1 MSHVSHRCF
10 IRTSHN
16 ESFRMPPTSSFSRI
30 SPLSSQQVRW
40 SRWTV
45 DIEKQYHGA
54 CDALIFEDL
63 RRHRL
68 CLLLPHDAMFLPQ
81 AGPKGPR
88 AWLVAVT
95 LVWFCAAIIYEY
107 PNLIPF
113 DGAARIKTLTA
124 PPGESARPAS
134 SSDVFS
140 AEVLG
145 QEAINAVCDRTAWN
159 ESLVFTCN
167 ESYGGVGNIRNSILH
182 CVRYAI
188 QAGASLVLPR
198 IVLRSSTDI
207 GTIETGQTAEFSYM
221 FDTPHFLESMQQ
233 YCPQLTVHNTVED
246 ARGDPEEIQ
255 GLTLSLKPESL
266 VEGGVP
272 RTGIPD
278 PGAWRGQFYSWL
290 ESQINTSG
298 KGIPSSVVVN
308 LQRSYMT
315 YPIYS
320 DGEAFAHTFASVL
333 RFRNDTRVL
342 ATKVLSSLVDRFS
355 LDVNLEDD
363 ILPNAFF
370 GVHLR
375 TEADSKKAWESAGDY
390 WFYSHYRNQVKVYL
404 EQAPHSNPAAIYVA
418 SGDLDETARFAA
430 DAAKVPAP
438 HNYPVVSKTDL
449 LAGEDLETLRALTFD
464 QQALVDY
471 LVLLKASDFAGV
483 AHSSFAWSIAL
494 KRHQFARKKGE
505 FLDAPE
511 MLDDDLSKVY
521 GTVKDFEDYPKVLW
535 PRS

>member
-1 MSHVSHRCF
+1 M
-10 IRTSHN
+10 
-16 ESFRMPPTSSFSRI
+16 
-30 SPLSSQQVRW
+30 
-40 SRWTV
+40 
-45 DIEKQYHGA
+45 
-54 CDALIFEDL
+54 
-63 RRHRL
+63 
-68 CLLLPHDAMFLPQ
+68 PQ
-81 AGPKGPR
+81 AGLKGPR
-88 AWLVAVT
+88 AWLIAVT
-95 LVWFCAAIIYEY
+95 LLWFWAAIFYEY

-113 DGAARIKTLTA
+113 DGAARILTLTA
-124 PPGESARPAS
+124 PAGEPVRPATS
-134 SSDVFS
+134 LNSTSIQH
-140 AEVLG
+140 LG
-145 QEAINAVCDRTAWN
+145 QDAINAICNQTAWN

-167 ESYGGVGNIRNSILH
+167 ESYGGVGNIRNSVLH

-207 GTIETGQTAEFSYM
+207 GTIETGQTADFSYM
-221 FDTPHFLESMQQ
+221 FDTPHFLESMSL
-233 YCPQLTVHNTVED
+233 YCPQLKIHNTIED
-246 ARGDPEEIQ
+246 VRGGLEEKE

-278 PGAWRGQFYSWL
+278 PSAWRGQFYSWL
-290 ESQINTSG
+290 DKQITTAG
-298 KGIPSSVVVN
+298 QGTPSLVVVN

-333 RFRNDTRVL
+333 QFRNDTRAL
-342 ATKVLSSLVDRFS
+342 ATKVLSSLAERFS
-355 LDVNLEDD
+355 LDINLEDD

-390 WFYSHYRNQVKVYL
+390 WFYSHYGNQVKVYL
-404 EQAPHSNPAAIYVA
+404 EQAPRSSPAAIYVA
-418 SGDLDETARFAA
+418 SGDPDEIARFAA
-430 DAAKVPAP
+430 DAAEVPAP
-438 HNYPVVSKTDL
+438 HIYPVVNKVDL
-449 LAGEDLETLRALTFD
+449 IAGEDLETLRALTFD

-494 KRHQFARKKGE
+494 KRHQFAKKDGE

-535 PRS
+535 PRG

>member
-1 MSHVSHRCF
+1 ML
-10 IRTSHN
+10 
-16 ESFRMPPTSSFSRI
+16 M
-30 SPLSSQQVRW
+30 
-40 SRWTV
+40 
-45 DIEKQYHGA
+45 
-54 CDALIFEDL
+54 
-63 RRHRL
+63 
-68 CLLLPHDAMFLPQ
+68 PQ
-81 AGPKGPR
+81 AGLKGPR
-88 AWLVAVT
+88 AWLIAVT
-95 LVWFCAAIIYEY
+95 LLWFWAAIFYEY

-124 PPGESARPAS
+124 PADEPIRPATS
-134 SSDVFS
+134 PNPTSIQ
-140 AEVLG
+140 ALG
-145 QEAINAVCDRTAWN
+145 QEAINAVCNQTAWN

-167 ESYGGVGNIRNSILH
+167 ESYGGIGNIRNSVLH

-188 QAGASLVLPR
+188 QAGASLILPR

-207 GTIETGQTAEFSYM
+207 GTIETGQTADFSYM
-221 FDTPHFLESMQQ
+221 FDTTHFLESISL
-233 YCPQLTVHNTVED
+233 YCPQLKIHNTIED
-246 ARGDPEEIQ
+246 VRGGLEEKEAM
-255 GLTLSLKPESL
+255 TLSLKPESL

-278 PGAWRGQFYSWL
+278 PSAWRGQFYSWL
-290 ESQINTSG
+290 DTQISTAG
-298 KGIPSSVVVN
+298 QGAPSLIVVN

-333 RFRNDTRVL
+333 QFRNDTRAL
-342 ATKVLSSLVDRFS
+342 ATKVLSSLAERFA
-355 LDVNLEDD
+355 LDINLEDN
-363 ILPNAFF
+363 ILPEAFF

-390 WFYSHYRNQVKVYL
+390 WFYSHYGNQVKVYL
-404 EQAPHSNPAAIYVA
+404 EQAPRSSPAAIYVA
-418 SGDLDETARFAA
+418 SGDPDEIARFAA
-430 DAAKVPAP
+430 DVAKVPAP
-438 HNYPVVSKTDL
+438 HNYPVVNKVEL
-449 LAGEDLETLRALTFD
+449 LEGDNLETLLALTFD

-494 KRHQFARKKGE
+494 KRHQFAKKDGE

-511 MLDDDLSKVY
+511 MLDDNLSKVY

-535 PRS
+535 PRA

>member
-1 MSHVSHRCF
+1 M
-10 IRTSHN
+10 
-16 ESFRMPPTSSFSRI
+16 
-30 SPLSSQQVRW
+30 
-40 SRWTV
+40 
-45 DIEKQYHGA
+45 
-54 CDALIFEDL
+54 
-63 RRHRL
+63 
-68 CLLLPHDAMFLPQ
+68 PQ
-81 AGPKGPR
+81 AGLKGPR
-88 AWLVAVT
+88 AWLIAVT
-95 LVWFCAAIIYEY
+95 LLWFWAAIFYEY

-124 PPGESARPAS
+124 PVEEPIRPATS
-134 SSDVFS
+134 PNPTSIQP
-140 AEVLG
+140 LG
-145 QEAINAVCDRTAWN
+145 QEAINAVCNQTAWN

-167 ESYGGVGNIRNSILH
+167 ESYGGIGNIRNSVLH

-207 GTIETGQTAEFSYM
+207 GTIETGQTADFSYM
-221 FDTPHFLESMQQ
+221 FDTNHFMESISL
-233 YCPQLTVHNTVED
+233 YCPQLKIHDTIED
-246 ARGDPEEIQ
+246 VRGGLEEKEV
-255 GLTLSLKPESL
+255 LTLSLKPESL

-278 PGAWRGQFYSWL
+278 PSAWHGQFYSWL
-290 ESQINTSG
+290 DTQISTTG
-298 KGIPSSVVVN
+298 KGAPSLIVVD

-333 RFRNDTRVL
+333 QFRNDTRAL
-342 ATKVLSSLVDRFS
+342 ATKVLSSLAERFS
-355 LDVNLEDD
+355 LDINLEDD
-363 ILPNAFF
+363 ILPKAFF

-404 EQAPHSNPAAIYVA
+404 EQAPRSSPAAIYVA
-418 SGDLDETARFAA
+418 SGDPDEIARFAD

-438 HNYPVVSKTDL
+438 HNYPVVSKVEL
-449 LAGEDLETLRALTFD
+449 LEGEDLEALLALTFD

-494 KRHQFARKKGE
+494 KRHQFAKKNGE

-535 PRS
+535 PRV

>member
-1 MSHVSHRCF
+1 M
-10 IRTSHN
+10 I
-16 ESFRMPPTSSFSRI
+16 M
-30 SPLSSQQVRW
+30 
-40 SRWTV
+40 
-45 DIEKQYHGA
+45 
-54 CDALIFEDL
+54 
-63 RRHRL
+63 
-68 CLLLPHDAMFLPQ
+68 PQ
-81 AGPKGPR
+81 AGIKGPR
-88 AWLVAVT
+88 AWLIAIT
-95 LVWFCAAIIYEY
+95 LIWFWAAIFYEY

-113 DGAARIKTLTA
+113 DGAARVQTLSY
-124 PPGESARPAS
+124 PSGESARPAS
-134 SSDVFS
+134 LPDGS
-140 AEVLG
+140 AVQLLG

-167 ESYGGVGNIRNSILH
+167 ESYGGVGNIRNSVLH

-198 IVLRSSTDI
+198 IVLRSAEDI
-207 GTIETGQTAEFSYM
+207 GTIETGQTADFSYM
-221 FDTPHFLESMQQ
+221 FDTPHFLGSMSL
-233 YCPQLTVHNTVED
+233 YCPQLKVYNTIDD
-246 ARGDPEEIQ
+246 ARDGLEGKE

-272 RTGIPD
+272 RTGIPE
-278 PGAWRGQFYSWL
+278 PSAWRGQFYSWL
-290 ESQINTSG
+290 NTQIATAGNVT
-298 KGIPSSVVVN
+298 PSLVIVN

-333 RFRNDTRVL
+333 QFRNDTRTL
-342 ATKVLSSLVDRFS
+342 AAKVLSSLAERFS
-355 LDVNLEDD
+355 LDADLQDD

-404 EQAPHSNPAAIYVA
+404 EQAPRSNPAVIYIA
-418 SGDLDETARFAA
+418 SGDPGEIARFAA

-438 HNYPVVSKTDL
+438 HNYPVVSKVDL
-449 LAGEDLETLRALTFD
+449 LAGEDLGALRALTFD

-471 LVLLKASDFAGV
+471 LVLLKGSDFAGV

-494 KRHQFARKKGE
+494 KRHQFAKKAGK

-511 MLDDDLSKVY
+511 MLDDDLSRVY
-521 GTVKDFEDYPKVLW
+521 GTVKDFEDYPNVLW
-535 PRS
+535 PRGYSNGVKAALSDWHPISNLL

>member
-1 MSHVSHRCF
+1 M
-10 IRTSHN
+10 
-16 ESFRMPPTSSFSRI
+16 
-30 SPLSSQQVRW
+30 
-40 SRWTV
+40 
-45 DIEKQYHGA
+45 
-54 CDALIFEDL
+54 
-63 RRHRL
+63 
-68 CLLLPHDAMFLPQ
+68 PQ
-81 AGPKGPR
+81 AGLKGPR
-88 AWLVAVT
+88 AWLIAVT
-95 LVWFCAAIIYEY
+95 LLWFWAAIFYEY

-113 DGAARIKTLTA
+113 DGAARILTLTA
-124 PPGESARPAS
+124 PAGEPVRPATS
-134 SSDVFS
+134 PNSTSIQH
-140 AEVLG
+140 LG
-145 QEAINAVCDRTAWN
+145 LDAINEICNQTAWN

-167 ESYGGVGNIRNSILH
+167 ESYGGVGNIRNSVLH

-207 GTIETGQTAEFSYM
+207 GTIETGQTADFSYM
-221 FDTPHFLESMQQ
+221 FDTPHFLESMSL
-233 YCPQLTVHNTVED
+233 YCPQLKIHNTIED
-246 ARGDPEEIQ
+246 VRGGLEEKE

-278 PGAWRGQFYSWL
+278 PSAWSGQFYSWL
-290 ESQINTSG
+290 DKQITTAG
-298 KGIPSSVVVN
+298 QGTPSLVVVN

-333 RFRNDTRVL
+333 QFRNDTRNL
-342 ATKVLSSLVDRFS
+342 ATKVLSSLAERFS
-355 LDVNLEDD
+355 LDINLEDD

-390 WFYSHYRNQVKVYL
+390 WFYSHYGNQVKVYL
-404 EQAPHSNPAAIYVA
+404 EQAPRSSPAAIYVA
-418 SGDLDETARFAA
+418 SGDPDEIARFAA
-430 DAAKVPAP
+430 DAAEVPAP
-438 HNYPVVSKTDL
+438 HNYPVVNKVDL
-449 LAGEDLETLRALTFD
+449 IAGEDLETLRALTFD

-494 KRHQFARKKGE
+494 KRHQFAKKDGE

-535 PRS
+535 PRG

>member
-1 MSHVSHRCF
+1 ML
-10 IRTSHN
+10 
-16 ESFRMPPTSSFSRI
+16 M
-30 SPLSSQQVRW
+30 
-40 SRWTV
+40 
-45 DIEKQYHGA
+45 
-54 CDALIFEDL
+54 
-63 RRHRL
+63 
-68 CLLLPHDAMFLPQ
+68 PQ
-81 AGPKGPR
+81 AGFKGPR

-95 LVWFCAAIIYEY
+95 LLWFWAAIFYEY

-113 DGAARIKTLTA
+113 DGAARILTLTA
-124 PPGESARPAS
+124 PAGEPVRPTTS
-134 SSDVFS
+134 SNITSLQH
-140 AEVLG
+140 LG
-145 QEAINAVCDRTAWN
+145 QEAINAVCNQTAWN

-167 ESYGGVGNIRNSILH
+167 ESYGGIGNIRNSVLH

-198 IVLRSSTDI
+198 IVLRSSADI
-207 GTIETGQTAEFSYM
+207 GTIETGQTADFSYM
-221 FDTPHFLESMQQ
+221 FDTPHFLESISL
-233 YCPQLTVHNTVED
+233 YCPQLKIRKTIED
-246 ARGDPEEIQ
+246 VRGGLEEKE

-278 PGAWRGQFYSWL
+278 PNAWRGQFYSWL
-290 ESQINTSG
+290 DTQIANAGQGT
-298 KGIPSSVVVN
+298 PSLVVVN

-333 RFRNDTRVL
+333 QFRNDTRAL
-342 ATKVLSSLVDRFS
+342 ATKALSSLAKRFS
-355 LDVNLEDD
+355 LDINLEGD

-390 WFYSHYRNQVKVYL
+390 WFYSHYGNQVKVYL
-404 EQAPHSNPAAIYVA
+404 EQAPRSSPAAIYVA
-418 SGDLDETARFAA
+418 SGDPDEIARFAD
-430 DAAKVPAP
+430 DAAKLPAP
-438 HNYPVVSKTDL
+438 HNYPVVSKVDL
-449 LAGEDLETLRALTFD
+449 LGGEDLEALRALTFD

-494 KRHQFARKKGE
+494 KRHQFAKKDGE

-511 MLDDDLSKVY
+511 MLDDDLNKVY

-535 PRS
+535 PRG

>member
-1 MSHVSHRCF
+1 M
-10 IRTSHN
+10 
-16 ESFRMPPTSSFSRI
+16 
-30 SPLSSQQVRW
+30 
-40 SRWTV
+40 
-45 DIEKQYHGA
+45 
-54 CDALIFEDL
+54 
-63 RRHRL
+63 
-68 CLLLPHDAMFLPQ
+68 PQ
-81 AGPKGPR
+81 AGLKGPR
-88 AWLVAVT
+88 AWLIAVT
-95 LVWFCAAIIYEY
+95 LLWFWAAIFYEY

-113 DGAARIKTLTA
+113 DGVARILTLTTPA
-124 PPGESARPAS
+124 GEPVRPATS
-134 SSDVFS
+134 SNITSIQH
-140 AEVLG
+140 LG
-145 QEAINAVCDRTAWN
+145 QEAINAVCNQTAWN

-167 ESYGGVGNIRNSILH
+167 ESYGGIGNIRNSVLH
-182 CVRYAI
+182 CVRYVI

-207 GTIETGQTAEFSYM
+207 GTIETGQTADFSYM
-221 FDTPHFLESMQQ
+221 FDTPHFLESMSL
-233 YCPQLTVHNTVED
+233 YCPQLKIHKTIED
-246 ARGDPEEIQ
+246 VRGGLEEKE

-278 PGAWRGQFYSWL
+278 PSAWRGQFYSWL
-290 ESQINTSG
+290 DTQIAIAGQGT
-298 KGIPSSVVVN
+298 PSLIVVN

-320 DGEAFAHTFASVL
+320 DGEAFAQTFASVL
-333 RFRNDTRVL
+333 QFRNDTRTL
-342 ATKVLSSLVDRFS
+342 ATKVLSSLAERFS
-355 LDVNLEDD
+355 LDINLEDD

-390 WFYSHYRNQVKVYL
+390 WFYSHYGNQVKVYL
-404 EQAPHSNPAAIYVA
+404 EQAPRSSPAAIYVA
-418 SGDLDETARFAA
+418 SGDPDEIARFAA
-430 DAAKVPAP
+430 DAAEVPAP
-438 HNYPVVSKTDL
+438 HNYPVVNKVDL
-449 LAGEDLETLRALTFD
+449 IAGEDLETLRALTFD

-494 KRHQFARKKGE
+494 KRHQFAKKDGE

-511 MLDDDLSKVY
+511 MLDDDLNKVY

-535 PRS
+535 PRG

>member
-1 MSHVSHRCF
+1 MLV
-10 IRTSHN
+10 
-16 ESFRMPPTSSFSRI
+16 PPA
-30 SPLSSQQVRW
+30 
-40 SRWTV
+40 
-45 DIEKQYHGA
+45 G
-54 CDALIFEDL
+54 L
-63 RRHRL
+63 R
-68 CLLLPHDAMFLPQ
+68 
-81 AGPKGPR
+81 GPR
-88 AWLVAVT
+88 AWLIAVT
-95 LVWFCAAIIYEY
+95 LLWFWAAIFYEY

-113 DGAARIKTLTA
+113 DGAARIQKLTA
-124 PPGESARPAS
+124 LGDEPVRPATS
-134 SSDVFS
+134 PNPTSIQP
-140 AEVLG
+140 LG
-145 QEAINAVCDRTAWN
+145 QEAINAVCNQTAWN

-167 ESYGGVGNIRNSILH
+167 ESYGGIGNIRNSVLH

-207 GTIETGQTAEFSYM
+207 GTIETGQTADFSYM
-221 FDTPHFLESMQQ
+221 FDTNHFMESISL
-233 YCPQLTVHNTVED
+233 YCPQLKIHATIED
-246 ARGDPEEIQ
+246 VRDGLEEKE

-278 PGAWRGQFYSWL
+278 PSAWNGQFYSWL
-290 ESQINTSG
+290 DTQISTAG
-298 KGIPSSVVVN
+298 KGAPNLIVVN

-333 RFRNDTRVL
+333 QFRNDTRAL
-342 ATKVLSSLVDRFS
+342 ATKVLSSLAERFS
-355 LDVNLEDD
+355 LDINLEDD
-363 ILPNAFF
+363 ILPKAFF

-390 WFYSHYRNQVKVYL
+390 WFYSHYGNQVKVYL
-404 EQAPHSNPAAIYVA
+404 EQAPRSSPAAIYVA
-418 SGDLDETARFAA
+418 SGDPDEIARFAD

-438 HNYPVVSKTDL
+438 HNYPVVSKVEL
-449 LAGEDLETLRALTFD
+449 LEGEDLEALRALTFD

-494 KRHQFARKKGE
+494 KRHQFAKKNGE

-535 PRS
+535 PRV

>member
-1 MSHVSHRCF
+1 MLV
-10 IRTSHN
+10 
-16 ESFRMPPTSSFSRI
+16 PPA
-30 SPLSSQQVRW
+30 
-40 SRWTV
+40 
-45 DIEKQYHGA
+45 G
-54 CDALIFEDL
+54 L
-63 RRHRL
+63 R
-68 CLLLPHDAMFLPQ
+68 
-81 AGPKGPR
+81 GPR
-88 AWLVAVT
+88 AWLKAVT
-95 LVWFCAAIIYEY
+95 LLWFWAAIFYEY

-124 PPGESARPAS
+124 PAEEPIRPATSPNPTS
-134 SSDVFS
+134 SQP
-140 AEVLG
+140 LG
-145 QEAINAVCDRTAWN
+145 QEAINAVCNQTAWN

-167 ESYGGVGNIRNSILH
+167 ESYGGIGNIRNSVLH

-207 GTIETGQTAEFSYM
+207 GTIETGQTADFSYM
-221 FDTPHFLESMQQ
+221 FDTPHFLESMSF
-233 YCPQLTVHNTVED
+233 YCPQLRIHNTIGDV
-246 ARGDPEEIQ
+246 RGGLEEKE

-278 PGAWRGQFYSWL
+278 PSAWRGQFYSWL
-290 ESQINTSG
+290 DTQISTAG
-298 KGIPSSVVVN
+298 KGAPNLIVVN

-333 RFRNDTRVL
+333 QFRNDTRAL
-342 ATKVLSSLVDRFS
+342 ATKVLSSLAERFS
-355 LDVNLEDD
+355 LDINLEDD
-363 ILPNAFF
+363 ILPSAFF

-390 WFYSHYRNQVKVYL
+390 WFYSHYGNQVKVYL
-404 EQAPHSNPAAIYVA
+404 EQAPRSSPAAIYVA
-418 SGDLDETARFAA
+418 SGDPDEIARFAD

-438 HNYPVVSKTDL
+438 HNYPVVSKVEL
-449 LAGEDLETLRALTFD
+449 LEGEDLEALRALTFD

-494 KRHQFARKKGE
+494 KRHQFAKKNGE

-535 PRS
+535 PRV